1 MGWLN
6 SRKPQGFH
14 HTYIY
19 IDERNEAVRRLRQSR
34 VEAAADEASLTAAAT
49 DAEPSVV
56 TAAPSGDAVA
66 SSVDASAP
74 SAASAA
80 LLGDAVAS
88 SVDASAPSA
97 ASAAPSGDDAAP
109 KSASATPMPETL
121 PAGPLF
127 VSALAERR
135 RQSRDAA
142 MRLVGAIVVPLLM
155 LFLVLTI
162 FIFLL

>member
-34 VEAAADEASLTAAAT
+34 VEAAADEASLTAA
-49 DAEPSVV
+49 
-56 TAAPSGDAVA
+56 GDGAA
-66 SSVDASAP
+66 SSADAAKP
-74 SAASAA
+74 SADSAK
-80 LLGDAVAS
+80 
-88 SVDASAPSA
+88 PSA
-97 ASAAPSGDDAAP
+97 DSVTLA
-109 KSASATPMPETL
+109 PETS

-135 RQSRDAA
+135 RQSRDAV

>member
-34 VEAAADEASLTAAAT
+34 VEAAADEASLTAA
-49 DAEPSVV
+49 
-56 TAAPSGDAVA
+56 GDGAA
-66 SSVDASAP
+66 SSADAAKP
-74 SAASAA
+74 SADSAK
-80 LLGDAVAS
+80 
-88 SVDASAPSA
+88 PSA
-97 ASAAPSGDDAAP
+97 ASAAPAP
-109 KSASATPMPETL
+109 EPS

>member
-49 DAEPSVV
+49 DAASSVV
-56 TAAPSGDAVA
+56 TAV
-66 SSVDASAP
+66 P
-74 SAASAA
+74 SADN
-80 LLGDAVAS
+80 L
-88 SVDASAPSA
+88 
-97 ASAAPSGDDAAP
+97 AP
-109 KSASATPMPETL
+109 KSDSATPAPETS

-135 RQSRDAA
+135 RQSRDVA

>member
-34 VEAAADEASLTAAAT
+34 VEAAADEASLTAA
-49 DAEPSVV
+49 
-56 TAAPSGDAVA
+56 GDGAA
-66 SSVDASAP
+66 SSADAAKP
-74 SAASAA
+74 SAASAK
-80 LLGDAVAS
+80 
-88 SVDASAPSA
+88 PSA
-97 ASAAPSGDDAAP
+97 ASA
-109 KSASATPMPETL
+109 TPAPETS

-127 VSALAERR
+127 VSALGERR

>member
-34 VEAAADEASLTAAAT
+34 VESAADEASLTAAEDGA
-49 DAEPSVV
+49 
-56 TAAPSGDAVA
+56 A
-66 SSVDASAP
+66 SSADAFVPSADSAKP
-74 SAASAA
+74 SAAS
-80 LLGDAVAS
+80 V
-88 SVDASAPSA
+88 
-97 ASAAPSGDDAAP
+97 
-109 KSASATPMPETL
+109 TPAPETS

>member
-34 VEAAADEASLTAAAT
+34 VEAAADEASLTAA
-49 DAEPSVV
+49 
-56 TAAPSGDAVA
+56 GDGAA
-66 SSVDASAP
+66 SSADAARPSADSAKP
-74 SAASAA
+74 SAASLNPA
-80 LLGDAVAS
+80 
-88 SVDASAPSA
+88 
-97 ASAAPSGDDAAP
+97 
-109 KSASATPMPETL
+109 PETS

>member
-19 IDERNEAVRRLRQSR
+19 IDERNEAVRHLRQSR

-49 DAEPSVV
+49 DAEPSAV
-56 TAAPSGDAVA
+56 TAAPSGDDAA
-66 SSVDASAP
+66 PSVDASAP
-74 SAASAA
+74 SAASAKP
-80 LLGDAVAS
+80 
-88 SVDASAPSA
+88 SV
-97 ASAAPSGDDAAP
+97 
-109 KSASATPMPETL
+109 ASATPAPETS

-142 MRLVGAIVVPLLM
+142 MRLVGAIFVPLLM

>member
-34 VEAAADEASLTAAAT
+34 VEAAADEASLTAA
-49 DAEPSVV
+49 
-56 TAAPSGDAVA
+56 GDGAA
-66 SSVDASAP
+66 SSADAARPSADSAKP
-74 SAASAA
+74 SAAS
-80 LLGDAVAS
+80 LNP
-88 SVDASAPSA
+88 APEIS
-97 ASAAPSGDDAAP
+97 
-109 KSASATPMPETL
+109 

>member
-34 VEAAADEASLTAAAT
+34 VEAAADEASLTA
-49 DAEPSVV
+49 V
-56 TAAPSGDAVA
+56 GDGAA
-66 SSVDASAP
+66 SSADAAKP
-74 SAASAA
+74 SAASAK
-80 LLGDAVAS
+80 
-88 SVDASAPSA
+88 PSA
-97 ASAAPSGDDAAP
+97 ASATSV
-109 KSASATPMPETL
+109 PETS

>member
-6 SRKPQGFH
+6 SRKPQDFH

-34 VEAAADEASLTAAAT
+34 VEAAADEASLTAA
-49 DAEPSVV
+49 
-56 TAAPSGDAVA
+56 GDGAA
-66 SSVDASAP
+66 SSADAAKPSADSAKP
-74 SAASAA
+74 SAASA
-80 LLGDAVAS
+80 
-88 SVDASAPSA
+88 
-97 ASAAPSGDDAAP
+97 
-109 KSASATPMPETL
+109 TPAPETS

>member
-34 VEAAADEASLTAAAT
+34 VEAAAYEASLTAAGT

-56 TAAPSGDAVA
+56 TAV
-66 SSVDASAP
+66 P
-74 SAASAA
+74 SADN
-80 LLGDAVAS
+80 L
-88 SVDASAPSA
+88 
-97 ASAAPSGDDAAP
+97 AP
-109 KSASATPMPETL
+109 KSDSATPAPETS

-135 RQSRDAA
+135 RQSRDVA

>member
-49 DAEPSVV
+49 AAEPSVV
-56 TAAPSGDAVA
+56 TAAPSGDDAA
-66 SSVDASAP
+66 PSVDAS
-74 SAASAA
+74 
-80 LLGDAVAS
+80 
-88 SVDASAPSA
+88 
-97 ASAAPSGDDAAP
+97 AP
-109 KSASATPMPETL
+109 KSASATPAPETS

>member
-34 VEAAADEASLTAAAT
+34 VEAAADEASLTAADT

-56 TAAPSGDAVA
+56 TAAPSGD
-66 SSVDASAP
+66 D
-74 SAASAA
+74 
-80 LLGDAVAS
+80 
-88 SVDASAPSA
+88 
-97 ASAAPSGDDAAP
+97 AAPSVNASAP
-109 KSASATPMPETL
+109 KSASAAPSADNLAPKSVSAAPSADNLAPKSASVTPAPETS

>member
-34 VEAAADEASLTAAAT
+34 VEAAADEAPLTAAAT

-56 TAAPSGDAVA
+56 TAAPSGD
-66 SSVDASAP
+66 D
-74 SAASAA
+74 
-80 LLGDAVAS
+80 L
-88 SVDASAPSA
+88 
-97 ASAAPSGDDAAP
+97 AP
-109 KSASATPMPETL
+109 KSASVTPTPETS

>member
-34 VEAAADEASLTAAAT
+34 VEAAADEASLTAAGDGAASSA
-49 DAEPSVV
+49 DAAKPS
-56 TAAPSGDAVA
+56 ADAVK
-66 SSVDASAP
+66 P
-74 SAASAA
+74 SAAS
-80 LLGDAVAS
+80 V
-88 SVDASAPSA
+88 
-97 ASAAPSGDDAAP
+97 
-109 KSASATPMPETL
+109 TPAPETS

-135 RQSRDAA
+135 RQSRDSA

>member
-34 VEAAADEASLTAAAT
+34 VEAAADEASLAAA
-49 DAEPSVV
+49 
-56 TAAPSGDAVA
+56 GDGAA
-66 SSVDASAP
+66 SSADAAKPSADSAKP
-74 SAASAA
+74 SAASA
-80 LLGDAVAS
+80 
-88 SVDASAPSA
+88 
-97 ASAAPSGDDAAP
+97 
-109 KSASATPMPETL
+109 TPAPETS

>member
-34 VEAAADEASLTAAAT
+34 VEAAADEASLTAA
-49 DAEPSVV
+49 
-56 TAAPSGDAVA
+56 GDGAA
-66 SSVDASAP
+66 SSADAAKP
-74 SAASAA
+74 SADSAM
-80 LLGDAVAS
+80 
-88 SVDASAPSA
+88 PSA
-97 ASAAPSGDDAAP
+97 ASAAPA
-109 KSASATPMPETL
+109 PETS

-127 VSALAERR
+127 ISALAERR

>member
-34 VEAAADEASLTAAAT
+34 VEAAADEASLTAADT

-56 TAAPSGDAVA
+56 TAAPS
-66 SSVDASAP
+66 VDASAP
-74 SAASAA
+74 
-80 LLGDAVAS
+80 
-88 SVDASAPSA
+88 
-97 ASAAPSGDDAAP
+97 
-109 KSASATPMPETL
+109 KSASVTLAPETA

>member
-34 VEAAADEASLTAAAT
+34 VEAAADEASLTAA
-49 DAEPSVV
+49 
-56 TAAPSGDAVA
+56 GDGAA
-66 SSVDASAP
+66 SSADAAKPSADSAKP
-74 SAASAA
+74 SAASLNPA
-80 LLGDAVAS
+80 
-88 SVDASAPSA
+88 
-97 ASAAPSGDDAAP
+97 
-109 KSASATPMPETL
+109 PETS

-127 VSALAERR
+127 ISALAERR

>member
-34 VEAAADEASLTAAAT
+34 VEAAADEASLTAA
-49 DAEPSVV
+49 
-56 TAAPSGDAVA
+56 GDGAA
-66 SSVDASAP
+66 SSADAAKPSADCAKP
-74 SAASAA
+74 SAASA
-80 LLGDAVAS
+80 
-88 SVDASAPSA
+88 
-97 ASAAPSGDDAAP
+97 
-109 KSASATPMPETL
+109 TPAPETS
-121 PAGPLF
+121 PTGPLF

-162 FIFLL
+162 FILLL

>member
-49 DAEPSVV
+49 DAEPSAV
-56 TAAPSGDAVA
+56 TAAPSGVAAVP
-66 SSVDASAP
+66 SVDASAP
-74 SAASAA
+74 SAASAT
-80 LLGDAVAS
+80 
-88 SVDASAPSA
+88 PSA
-97 ASAAPSGDDAAP
+97 DNAAP
-109 KSASATPMPETL
+109 KSASATPVPETS

-127 VSALAERR
+127 VSALTERR

>member
-19 IDERNEAVRRLRQSR
+19 IDERNEAVCRLRQSR
-34 VEAAADEASLTAAAT
+34 VEAAADEASLTAA
-49 DAEPSVV
+49 
-56 TAAPSGDAVA
+56 GDGAA
-66 SSVDASAP
+66 SSADAAKP
-74 SAASAA
+74 SADSAK
-80 LLGDAVAS
+80 S
-88 SVDASAPSA
+88 S
-97 ASAAPSGDDAAP
+97 
-109 KSASATPMPETL
+109 SASVTPAPETS

>member
-1 MGWLN
+1 MDWLN

-34 VEAAADEASLTAAAT
+34 VEAAADEASLTAA
-49 DAEPSVV
+49 
-56 TAAPSGDAVA
+56 GDGAA
-66 SSVDASAP
+66 SSDDAAKPSADCAKP
-74 SAASAA
+74 SAAS
-80 LLGDAVAS
+80 V
-88 SVDASAPSA
+88 
-97 ASAAPSGDDAAP
+97 
-109 KSASATPMPETL
+109 TPAPETS

-142 MRLVGAIVVPLLM
+142 MRLVGSIVVPLLM

>member
-34 VEAAADEASLTAAAT
+34 VEAAADEASLTAAGT
-49 DAEPSVV
+49 DAEPSAV
-56 TAAPSGDAVA
+56 TAAPSVDVSAPSADNAA
-66 SSVDASAP
+66 SKSASAKP
-74 SAASAA
+74 SAASA
-80 LLGDAVAS
+80 
-88 SVDASAPSA
+88 
-97 ASAAPSGDDAAP
+97 
-109 KSASATPMPETL
+109 TPAPETS

>member
-56 TAAPSGDAVA
+56 TAAPSGDDTAP
-66 SSVDASAP
+66 SVDASATK
-74 SAASAA
+74 
-80 LLGDAVAS
+80 
-88 SVDASAPSA
+88 SV
-97 ASAAPSGDDAAP
+97 SAAPSADNLVP
-109 KSASATPMPETL
+109 KSASATPVPETS
-121 PAGPLF
+121 PAGALF

>member
-34 VEAAADEASLTAAAT
+34 VEAAADEASLTAAGD
-49 DAEPSVV
+49 DA
-56 TAAPSGDAVA
+56 A
-66 SSVDASAP
+66 SSVNASAP
-74 SAASAA
+74 SADNAS
-80 LLGDAVAS
+80 
-88 SVDASAPSA
+88 PSA
-97 ASAAPSGDDAAP
+97 DNLAP
-109 KSASATPMPETL
+109 KSASATPEPETS

-127 VSALAERR
+127 VSALAER

>member
-56 TAAPSGDAVA
+56 TAAPSGDN
-66 SSVDASAP
+66 
-74 SAASAA
+74 
-80 LLGDAVAS
+80 L
-88 SVDASAPSA
+88 
-97 ASAAPSGDDAAP
+97 AP
-109 KSASATPMPETL
+109 KSDSVTPAPETS

>member
-14 HTYIY
+14 HVYIY

-34 VEAAADEASLTAAAT
+34 VEAAADEASLTAA
-49 DAEPSVV
+49 
-56 TAAPSGDAVA
+56 GDGAA
-66 SSVDASAP
+66 SSADAAKP
-74 SAASAA
+74 SADSAK
-80 LLGDAVAS
+80 
-88 SVDASAPSA
+88 PSA
-97 ASAAPSGDDAAP
+97 DSVTLA
-109 KSASATPMPETL
+109 PETS

>member
-34 VEAAADEASLTAAAT
+34 VEAAADEASLAAA
-49 DAEPSVV
+49 
-56 TAAPSGDAVA
+56 GDGAA
-66 SSVDASAP
+66 SS
-74 SAASAA
+74 
-80 LLGDAVAS
+80 
-88 SVDASAPSA
+88 
-97 ASAAPSGDDAAP
+97 DDAAKP
-109 KSASATPMPETL
+109 SADSAKPSADSATPAPETS
-121 PAGPLF
+121 PAGSLF

>member
-34 VEAAADEASLTAAAT
+34 VEAAADEASLTAA
-49 DAEPSVV
+49 
-56 TAAPSGDAVA
+56 GDGAA
-66 SSVDASAP
+66 SSADAAKP
-74 SAASAA
+74 SADSTK
-80 LLGDAVAS
+80 
-88 SVDASAPSA
+88 PSA
-97 ASAAPSGDDAAP
+97 D
-109 KSASATPMPETL
+109 SATPAPETS

-127 VSALAERR
+127 VSALVERR

>member
-34 VEAAADEASLTAAAT
+34 VEAAADEASLTTAAT
-49 DAEPSVV
+49 DAEPSAV

-74 SAASAA
+74 SAASAK
-80 LLGDAVAS
+80 
-88 SVDASAPSA
+88 PSA
-97 ASAAPSGDDAAP
+97 ASA
-109 KSASATPMPETL
+109 TPTPETS

>member
-34 VEAAADEASLTAAAT
+34 VEAAADEASLTAA
-49 DAEPSVV
+49 
-56 TAAPSGDAVA
+56 GDGAA
-66 SSVDASAP
+66 SSADAAKPSADCAKP
-74 SAASAA
+74 SAAS
-80 LLGDAVAS
+80 V
-88 SVDASAPSA
+88 
-97 ASAAPSGDDAAP
+97 
-109 KSASATPMPETL
+109 TPAPETS

-142 MRLVGAIVVPLLM
+142 MRLVGAIVVPLFM

>member
-34 VEAAADEASLTAAAT
+34 VEAAADEASLAAAAT

-56 TAAPSGDAVA
+56 TAAPSGDDAA
-66 SSVDASAP
+66 PSVDAS
-74 SAASAA
+74 
-80 LLGDAVAS
+80 
-88 SVDASAPSA
+88 
-97 ASAAPSGDDAAP
+97 AP
-109 KSASATPMPETL
+109 KSASATPVPETS

>member
-34 VEAAADEASLTAAAT
+34 VEAAADEASLTAAGDGAASSA
-49 DAEPSVV
+49 DA
-56 TAAPSGDAVA
+56 AAPSADFAK
-66 SSVDASAP
+66 P
-74 SAASAA
+74 SAASA
-80 LLGDAVAS
+80 
-88 SVDASAPSA
+88 
-97 ASAAPSGDDAAP
+97 
-109 KSASATPMPETL
+109 TPAPETS

>member
-34 VEAAADEASLTAAAT
+34 VEAAADEASLTAA
-49 DAEPSVV
+49 
-56 TAAPSGDAVA
+56 GDGAA
-66 SSVDASAP
+66 SSADAAKLSADSAKP
-74 SAASAA
+74 SAASA
-80 LLGDAVAS
+80 
-88 SVDASAPSA
+88 
-97 ASAAPSGDDAAP
+97 
-109 KSASATPMPETL
+109 TPAPETS

>member
-34 VEAAADEASLTAAAT
+34 VEAAADEASLAAA
-49 DAEPSVV
+49 
-56 TAAPSGDAVA
+56 GDGAA
-66 SSVDASAP
+66 SSADAAKP
-74 SAASAA
+74 SADSAM
-80 LLGDAVAS
+80 
-88 SVDASAPSA
+88 PSA
-97 ASAAPSGDDAAP
+97 ASAAPA
-109 KSASATPMPETL
+109 PETS

>member
-34 VEAAADEASLTAAAT
+34 VEAAADEASLTAA
-49 DAEPSVV
+49 
-56 TAAPSGDAVA
+56 GDGAA
-66 SSVDASAP
+66 SSADAAKPSADSAKP
-74 SAASAA
+74 SAASA
-80 LLGDAVAS
+80 
-88 SVDASAPSA
+88 
-97 ASAAPSGDDAAP
+97 
-109 KSASATPMPETL
+109 TPAPETS

-142 MRLVGAIVVPLLM
+142 MRLVGAIIVLLLM

>member
-34 VEAAADEASLTAAAT
+34 VEAATDEASLAAAAT

-56 TAAPSGDAVA
+56 TAAPSGDDTAP
-66 SSVDASAP
+66 SVDASAT
-74 SAASAA
+74 
-80 LLGDAVAS
+80 
-88 SVDASAPSA
+88 
-97 ASAAPSGDDAAP
+97 
-109 KSASATPMPETL
+109 KSDSATPAPETS

>member
-19 IDERNEAVRRLRQSR
+19 IDERNEAVRCLRQSR
-34 VEAAADEASLTAAAT
+34 VEAAADEASLTAA
-49 DAEPSVV
+49 
-56 TAAPSGDAVA
+56 GDGAA
-66 SSVDASAP
+66 SSADAAKP
-74 SAASAA
+74 SADSAK
-80 LLGDAVAS
+80 
-88 SVDASAPSA
+88 PSA
-97 ASAAPSGDDAAP
+97 TSV
-109 KSASATPMPETL
+109 TPAPETS

>member
-34 VEAAADEASLTAAAT
+34 VEAAADEASLTAAGDGAVSSA
-49 DAEPSVV
+49 DA
-56 TAAPSGDAVA
+56 AK
-66 SSVDASAP
+66 P
-74 SAASAA
+74 SAASAK
-80 LLGDAVAS
+80 
-88 SVDASAPSA
+88 PSA
-97 ASAAPSGDDAAP
+97 ASAKPSA
-109 KSASATPMPETL
+109 ASAT